1 MATPHPHLPPL
12 PASRRRT
19 IARLVIAFVI
29 AALVALPAL
38 GAGTMDVVIVFV
50 LAFGV
55 SFVALL
61 LVTNP

>member
-1 MATPHPHLPPL
+1 MATPRPHLPPL
-12 PASRRRT
+12 PANPRRT
-19 IARLVIAFVI
+19 LARVVIA
-29 AALVALPAL
+29 LVVAVLISLPAL
-38 GAGTMDVVIVFV
+38 TAGLMDALIVFA

>member
-1 MATPHPHLPPL
+1 MSTPRPRLPPL
-12 PASRRRT
+12 PANPRRT
-19 IARLVIAFVI
+19 LARLVISFVV
-29 AALVALPAL
+29 AALVSVPAVR
-38 GAGTMDVVIVFV
+38 AGLMDVVIVFV